1 MRCWRV
7 EVLIDRYVDGR
18 LSPLLMARTRSHIER
33 CARCRA
39 LEASASALASALI
52 PEVVQAPKGF
62 SGRVMQ
68 QVYRAERVE
77 PRRRTPSNDAGRLYR
92 RLGYSFVATAA
103 ILSASLLVPRLAY
116 PNLIR
121 PDALAAELAVGRPA
135 AIARIIDD
143 AGTGLRDAIGPTSAG
158 SGEEGGFSR

>member
-1 MRCWRV
+1 MRCSRV

-18 LSPLLMARTRSHIER
+18 LSPRLVARTRCHIER
-33 CARCRA
+33 CDRCRA
-39 LEASASALASALI
+39 LEASALALAGALK
-52 PEVVQAPKGF
+52 PEVVHAPEGF

-68 QVYRAERVE
+68 QVYRAERAE
-77 PRRRTPSNDAGRLYR
+77 AQGGTQPNEAGRLYR

-121 PDALAAELAVGRPA
+121 PDTLAAELAVGRPA

-143 AGTGLRDAIGPTSAG
+143 AGTGLREAIGPTSAG